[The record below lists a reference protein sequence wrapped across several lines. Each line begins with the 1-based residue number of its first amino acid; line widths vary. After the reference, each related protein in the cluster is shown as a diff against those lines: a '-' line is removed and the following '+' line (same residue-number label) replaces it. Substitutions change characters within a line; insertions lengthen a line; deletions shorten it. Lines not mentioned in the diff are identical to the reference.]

1 MKIKFI
7 LLQILVFSCLSS
19 FSQSSS
25 NELKV
30 QGESHFSATP
40 EEMIVYIDVE
50 TKDSIY
56 SICSEELLKRYN
68 HLIEILTTGG
78 IEKEIIKTRDLKIK
92 ENYDW
97 EKGVRIPRGFIGSIN
112 VILTLKYS
120 PEKLNSIIGTLKNND
135 KKFTYTISFQLS
147 EKQKNELLENS
158 IKFAVEDA
166 TLKAKFISESLNL
179 KLVGVKEINFGYV
192 PPREDI
198 FAGGGMFH
206 SYFIEDKVT
215 DGIVLNPQKI
225 EIRNSIGI
233 IWEVK

>member
-1 MKIKFI
+1 MKVKFV
-7 LLQILVFSCLSS
+7 LLQILVFGCLNS
-19 FSQSSS
+19 FSQLSS

-30 QGESHFSATP
+30 QGESHFSVTP
-40 EEMIVYIDVE
+40 EEMIVHIDVN

-68 HLIEILTTGG
+68 LLIEILTTGG
-78 IEKEIIKTRDLKIK
+78 IEKEFIKTRDFKIK

-112 VILTLKYS
+112 VILTSKYS

-135 KKFTYTISFQLS
+135 KEFTYSVSFQLS
-147 EKQKNELLENS
+147 EKQKNELLEKS
-158 IKFAVEDA
+158 IKFALEDA
-166 TLKAKFISESLNL
+166 TLKAKLISESLNL
-179 KLVGVKEINFGYV
+179 KLVGVKEINFGYT
-192 PPREDI
+192 PPREDYFASGDI
-198 FAGGGMFH
+198 FE
-206 SYFIEDKVT
+206 SYFLEDKMS

-225 EIRNSIGI
+225 EIRKSIGI